1 MPYAVRIAA
10 DWAWRVAIIIGAL
23 GLIIWLLSQISLL
36 LIPLMISAL
45 LAGLLGPVVGGL
57 RRIGIPNGLATG
69 ITMLGFLGLIVAA
82 LSVVGQRLAVGLT
95 SLWSQ
100 ALTGI
105 AQIQHWLAVGPLKIS
120 NEDLD
125 TFIDDALSQLRNNSS
140 GLVSGALS
148 WGTTVGHLLTGVLLV
163 LFSLIFFLLDG
174 RRIGMFLVKLLPRRA
189 RPAAEGA
196 GRKGWISMV
205 SYVRVQL
212 FVAFIDAV
220 GIGVGAFILGVP
232 LAMPLGVLVFI
243 GSFIPILGALVTG
256 AVAVLLALVANGWL
270 NALIML
276 AIVLLVQQAES
287 HILQPLVMG
296 KAVSLHPLAVVMT
309 VTAGTMIA
317 GIAGA
322 LFAVPLMAVL
332 NSVIR
337 YIAARGWDDDPSL
350 IHADPKPQLAPSAP
364 VAPAD
369 LDGEILPE
377 T

>member
-23 GLIIWLLSQISLL
+23 GIVIWLLSQISLL
-36 LIPLMISAL
+36 LIPLMIAAL
-45 LAGLLGPVVGGL
+45 LSGLLGPVVMLL
-57 RRIGIPNGLATG
+57 RRTGIPNGLATG
-69 ITMLGFLGLIVAA
+69 ITILAFLGLIVTA

-95 SLWSQ
+95 SLWAQ

-105 AQIQHWLAVGPLKIS
+105 SQIQQWLAEGPLKIS

-125 TFIDDALSQLRNNSS
+125 AFLENALNQLKNNSS

-174 RRIGMFLVKLLPRRA
+174 RRIGMFLVRLLPRRA

-196 GRKGWISMV
+196 GRKGWSSMV

-220 GIGVGAFILGVP
+220 GIGIGAFILGVP

-270 NALIML
+270 NALFML

-287 HILQPLVMG
+287 HILQPMVMG
-296 KAVSLHPLAVVMT
+296 KAVSLHPLAVVIT

-322 LFAVPLMAVL
+322 LFAVPIMAVL
-332 NSVIR
+332 NTVVK
-337 YIAARGWDDDPSL
+337 YIAARGWDNDPSL
-350 IHADPKPQLAPSAP
+350 IHADPPPLRAPS
-364 VAPAD
+364 APAD
-369 LDGEILPE
+369 LDGEIRPMAN
-377 T
+377 